1 MDDDHERLRDF
12 KSYCFVGFVY
22 ISVVLLLDSQFS
34 KFSASLSGVGRGLK
48 KKKVNGKANNLIK
61 SVDLFLSKQL
71 QCSFISDQ

>member
-71 QCSFISDQ
+71 QCSLISDQ